1 MHVWATAVSAATVL
15 KIGLTLRWTKTRN
28 WTNSL
33 EALMRNYSGL
43 YINGDEPKGSTT
55 RELVNITFL
64 CANYESLHCLVFL
77 FHSQQNSELHAET
90 TTYVATETFISF
102 LKRGNVFCI

>member
-1 MHVWATAVSAATVL
+1 VHVWATAVSAVTVL

-33 EALMRNYSGL
+33 EALMRKYSGF

-55 RELVNITFL
+55 RELVTVT
-64 CANYESLHCLVFL
+64 CLSVQIMNPF
-77 FHSQQNSELHAET
+77 T
-90 TTYVATETFISF
+90 V
-102 LKRGNVFCI
+102 